1 MAPFDFGEA
10 SEEARATLR
19 SDPHR
24 CLEFLSACR
33 ELATRLGTT
42 GGIDTPLS
50 EQDEAVLQ
58 GFHRVLDAHT
68 GHVGQYDGAFEQ
80 LCRLAGL
87 RPSDRG
93 LLSGRIRRLY
103 QARDPVQYEADVRA
117 LIRQWMLDSEEGRR

>member
-10 SEEARATLR
+10 SEEARAALR
-19 SDPHR
+19 GNPHR
-24 CLEFLSACR
+24 CIEFLSACR

-50 EQDEAVLQ
+50 ERDEAVLQ

-68 GHVGQYDGAFEQ
+68 SHVSQYDGAFEQ
-80 LCRLAGL
+80 LCRRAGL

-103 QARDPVQYEADVRA
+103 QMREPVQYEADVNMI
-117 LIRQWMLDSEEGRR
+117 IRQWMLDSEEGRQ

>member
-1 MAPFDFGEA
+1 MATFDFGEA
-10 SEEARATLR
+10 SEEARAALR
-19 SDPHR
+19 GNPHR
-24 CLEFLSACR
+24 CMKVLSACR

-42 GGIDTPLS
+42 SGIDTPLS

-58 GFHRVLDAHT
+58 GFHWVLDAHT
-68 GHVGQYDGAFEQ
+68 CRLGQYDGAFEQ

-103 QARDPVQYEADVRA
+103 QAREPVQYAAEIHA

>member
-1 MAPFDFGEA
+1 MVPFDFSEA
-10 SEEARATLR
+10 SEEARAALR
-19 SDPHR
+19 GNPRR
-24 CLEFLSACR
+24 CLEVLSACR
-33 ELATRLGTT
+33 ELAARLGMT

-58 GFHRVLDAHT
+58 GFHRVLDAHSS
-68 GHVGQYDGAFEQ
+68 HIGQYDGAFEQ

-87 RPSDRG
+87 RPGDRG

-103 QARDPVQYEADVRA
+103 QAREPVQYEAEVHA

>member
-10 SEEARATLR
+10 SEEARAALR
-19 SDPHR
+19 GDPHW
-24 CLEFLSACR
+24 CMEFLSACR
-33 ELATRLGTT
+33 ELATRLGTI

-50 EQDEAVLQ
+50 EQDETVLQ

-68 GHVGQYDGAFEQ
+68 SHIGQYDGAFEQ
-80 LCRLAGL
+80 LCCLAGL
-87 RPSDRG
+87 RPGDRG

-103 QARDPVQYEADVRA
+103 QMREPVQYEADVHA

>member
-10 SEEARATLR
+10 SEEARAALR
-19 SDPHR
+19 GNPR
-24 CLEFLSACR
+24 RYLEVLSACQ

-42 GGIDTPLS
+42 SGIDTPLS
-50 EQDEAVLQ
+50 EQDEEVLQ

-103 QARDPVQYEADVRA
+103 QMREPVQYEAEVHA
-117 LIRQWMLDSEEGRR
+117 LIGQRRRDSEEGRR

>member
-10 SEEARATLR
+10 SEEGRATLR
-19 SDPHR
+19 GNPR
-24 CLEFLSACR
+24 QCMELLAACR
-33 ELATRLGTT
+33 ELARRLGTT
-42 GGIDTPLS
+42 GCIDTPLS

-68 GHVGQYDGAFEQ
+68 SHIGQYDGAFEQ
-80 LCRLAGL
+80 LCHLAGL

-103 QARDPVQYEADVRA
+103 QMREPVQYEAEVHA
-117 LIRQWMLDSEEGRR
+117 LIRQWMLDSEKGRR

>member
-10 SEEARATLR
+10 SEEARAALR
-19 SDPHR
+19 GNPRR
-24 CLEFLSACR
+24 CLEVLSACR
-33 ELATRLGTT
+33 ELAARLGMT
-42 GGIDTPLS
+42 GGVNTPLS
-50 EQDEAVLQ
+50 EHDEAVLQ

-87 RPSDRG
+87 RSGDEG

-103 QARDPVQYEADVRA
+103 QMREPVQYEAEVHA